1 MIQPYYSKAAY
12 YGSFFRE
19 KDGDI
24 NHLGLDAKLN
34 GTAKYQKV
42 NLVDLINL
50 LNSKT
55 KFTQNITLML

>member
-42 NLVDLINL
+42 NLVDQSILSSHFVGKYL
-50 LNSKT
+50 R
-55 KFTQNITLML
+55 